1 MTAPKMLLLTHDG
14 RQLTSDGG
22 HPSLMDIAIGIS
34 RQPRFGGQTGRWWS
48 VIGHSLFCDELV
60 QRVLAHPER
69 VPPTRVERDDY
80 IRRCRLAVLLH
91 DAHEALTGDVP
102 TPLKTPDFK
111 AVQEDLDRRIFD
123 AYFPGGHA
131 MYSGAVYGVVREID
145 LRALRAEAAAFLPH
159 LTERIYS
166 IFGPP
171 SPEDARGLQDF
182 RLGYGGVLKP
192 PYDGGQTEHPAV
204 VEYVERII
212 SLM

>member
-48 VIGHSLFCDELV
+48 VIDHSLFCDELV
-60 QRVLAHPER
+60 QMVLDNPVR
-69 VPPTRVERDDY
+69 VPPTRAERDDY

-145 LRALRAEAAAFLPH
+145 LRALRAEAEAFLPH
-159 LTERIYS
+159 LTERIHS

-171 SPEDARGLQDF
+171 APSDEAVLFDF
-182 RLGYGGVLKP
+182 RQGYRAMLQP
-192 PYDGGQTEHPAV
+192 PYAGGQTEHPAV
-204 VEYVERII
+204 VEYVSRIL
-212 SLM
+212 SLL